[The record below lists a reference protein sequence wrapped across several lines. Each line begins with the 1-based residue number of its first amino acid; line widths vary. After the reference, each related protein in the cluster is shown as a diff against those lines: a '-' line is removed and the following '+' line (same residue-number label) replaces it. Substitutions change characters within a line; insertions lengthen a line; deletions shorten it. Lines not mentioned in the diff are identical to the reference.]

1 MAIPTTIESLSTTAA
16 SNGPAGSEER
26 SLADDGLRQAYA
38 FIKQTVSLGT
48 NIASSATIT
57 PASTGAV
64 FNITGTTTITAIAST
79 YSWDGRTITLIFA
92 GILTL
97 THSSNLALPGAA
109 NLTTAAND
117 IAVFVQTA
125 SGAWRC
131 TAYQS
136 AALTSGLY
144 LPLIG
149 GTMTGAIAGITNLT
163 TTGNTILGN
172 AQGDT
177 LNVAA
182 GAVAVGASG
191 NVTMAAPASGST
203 LAATTTLANTAVLSL
218 RGAAATQTMLLEG
231 ISTTTSGQFAQFSNT
246 GGWLRMGVE
255 GSVGGLICVG
265 APAYGTFIGAQ
276 NLTSL
281 SLATNATERIGIT
294 SDGRVYG
301 TALHNNAGAVTG
313 TTNQYFAS
321 GTYTPTN
328 TAGSNV
334 TVPSASVYQ
343 WMRVGNVVTVSGR
356 CFVSITAS
364 STFTS
369 FRLSLPIASNIASAS
384 EAGGYGGAQ
393 ASDDINFMVEGVVAT
408 DDVIFTSRPPSN
420 GATNVT
426 FSFTYL
432 IS

>member
-1 MAIPTTIESLSTTAA
+1 
-16 SNGPAGSEER
+16 
-26 SLADDGLRQAYA
+26 LRQAYA

-57 PASTGAV
+57 PASTGSV

-131 TAYQS
+131 TSYQS

-149 GTMTGAIAGITNLT
+149 GTMTGAIAGVTNLT

-313 TTNQYFAS
+313 TTNQYLAS
-321 GTYTPTN
+321 GTYTPTLTN
-328 TAGSNV
+328 GSNV
-334 TVPSASVYQ
+334 TGSTAYLCQ
-343 WMRVGNVVTVSGR
+343 WMRVGNVVTVSGL
-356 CFVSITAS
+356 VGIDP
-364 STFTS
+364 TS
-369 FRLSLPIASNIASAS
+369 AFLTTVLDISLPIASDFTDSQNLGGVAARMPGGGPLSAGTTADTTNNTA
-384 EAGGYGGAQ
+384 EL
-393 ASDDINFMVEGVVAT
+393 N
-408 DDVIFTSRPPSN
+408 VILDGDALSFSW
-420 GATNVT
+420 
-426 FSFTYL
+426 SFTFTYVVL
-432 IS
+432 